1 MLATIRIQISLL
13 TEFLPPIM
21 NTALSS
27 LLFDS
32 SVTNKQLGDQMLGN
46 MGVWVFR
53 HSFYNMGS
61 DERKPNFAFV
71 ACEQKMY
78 RPECTFSFTG
88 EYNT

>member
-1 MLATIRIQISLL
+1 MIRIQLSLL

-32 SVTNKQLGDQMLGN
+32 SVTNKQLGDRKLGN
-46 MGVWVFR
+46 MRVWVVR

-61 DERKPNFAFV
+61 GERKQNFAFV
-71 ACEQKMY
+71 ACKQKMC
-78 RPECTFSFTG
+78 RPD
-88 EYNT
+88 